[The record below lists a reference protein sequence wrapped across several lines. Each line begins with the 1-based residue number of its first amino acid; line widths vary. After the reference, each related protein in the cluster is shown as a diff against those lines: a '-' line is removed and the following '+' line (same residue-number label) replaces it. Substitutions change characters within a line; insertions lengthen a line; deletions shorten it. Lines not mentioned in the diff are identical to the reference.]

1 MKKLTFKN
9 RDNCFFFKFDFIN
22 TVEKKLCLIIEV
34 FFVLNN
40 VLVKFK
46 IFSKVK
52 YQRNVQGRLNHFPL

>member
-46 IFSKVK
+46 IFSKV
-52 YQRNVQGRLNHFPL
+52 